1 MIFFNPADVGGV
13 HEACLS
19 NFINEELGATT
30 VVRSSVFQ
38 GYYLNGGEDGSYRML
53 EMVRNR
59 LRLVFKWWL
68 RLVFKLIELVK
79 LVLSLLEF
87 CATLVAFGS
96 V

>member
-1 MIFFNPADVGGV
+1 
-13 HEACLS
+13 
-19 NFINEELGATT
+19 
-30 VVRSSVFQ
+30 
-38 GYYLNGGEDGSYRML
+38 
-53 EMVRNR
+53 MVRNR

>member
-19 NFINEELGATT
+19 NFTNEELGATT

-59 LRLVFKWWL
+59 FLN
-68 RLVFKLIELVK
+68 LIKEQLVK
-79 LVLSLLEF
+79 VG
-87 CATLVAFGS
+87 V
-96 V
+96 

>member
-59 LRLVFKWWL
+59 LRLVFK
-68 RLVFKLIELVK
+68 LIELVK

-87 CATLVAFGS
+87 CATLVAFVS